1 MHSVAFQLASTST
14 VSPQLPFLFFTK
26 VLFSPHPPDTFAVE
40 RNARTSSGSKS
51 RSVLSRTPHPFPRRP
66 TPLPFPSP
74 PRRTFRSQTESP
86 FFSVYLKRPRCPLQ
100 IATTWNGPYRSM
112 LYGAITSFAVA
123 RFRARS
129 SLGALVSPMARRC

>member
-14 VSPQLPFLFFTK
+14 VSPRLPFLFFT
-26 VLFSPHPPDTFAVE
+26 VVPFSSRLPDTFAVK

-51 RSVLSRTPHPFPRRP
+51 RSVLSRTSYPFSRCP

-74 PRRTFRSQTESP
+74 SRRRTFRSQAESP

-112 LYGAITSFAVA
+112 LYGAITSFAVPWPDSEPA
-123 RFRARS
+123 ASRE
-129 SLGALVSPMARRC
+129 L

>member
-14 VSPQLPFLFFTK
+14 RIDRFSAVAIFIFHSGSFLFSSARHIRGKTK
-26 VLFSPHPPDTFAVE
+26 RSHF
-40 RNARTSSGSKS
+40 SGSKS
-51 RSVLSRTPHPFPRRP
+51 RSVLFRTSYPFSRCP

-74 PRRTFRSQTESP
+74 SRRRTFRSQAESP

-112 LYGAITSFAVA
+112 LYGAITSFAVPWPDSEPA
-123 RFRARS
+123 ASRE
-129 SLGALVSPMARRC
+129 L